1 MALAMEIGVS
11 STCSWQPWLILIDMN
26 IPSNLTLYSDLVR
39 FQVDLSRAEI
49 RFSNPD
55 HLKQRIL
62 QALAHQLGLEFEY
75 FQKEARISRPGGQ
88 VLHETSASCTRPE
101 LPGSPQTSQDGMLGI
116 SSAATV
122 NDTSDLHSVEDHE
135 APWRNQWQSTEVDTL
150 GYGDSGFFSDTGLNW
165 TDNVYTPTEGTE
177 GLEISDLGEFI
188 ELESSS
194 QQNTEAPQ
202 LQRPYFLEVAPYP
215 SASVNVEH
223 QGEPDTLDLLASEF
237 NPRTY
242 SGLAPSSEFQNHED
256 FLQMPEY
263 EDFGAALR
271 KTSSYSTRQS
281 GSRGVSRAG
290 SISSMHSEIGR
301 SRISKVISRRSSV
314 QSKESTSG
322 YQELVFDSNLSRT
335 VSWTSASSGRR
346 GPLGTVARAAMN
358 AVKAVGSCW
367 RCKFLRKQVNLSWD
381 LLQPYSC

>member
-1 MALAMEIGVS
+1 MALAMEIGMS
-11 STCSWQPWLILIDMN
+11 STCSWQPCLILIDMN
-26 IPSNLTLYSDLVR
+26 IPSNLTLYSDLIR
-39 FQVDLSRAEI
+39 FQVDLSRTEI
-49 RFSNPD
+49 RFNNPD
-55 HLKQRIL
+55 HLTQRIL
-62 QALAHQLGLEFEY
+62 QTLAHQLGLEFEY
-75 FQKEARISRPGGQ
+75 FQKGARITRPDGQ
-88 VLHETSASCTRPE
+88 VLHETNASCARPE
-101 LPGSPQTSQDGMLGI
+101 LPGSPQTSQDGMLGV

-135 APWRNQWQSTEVDTL
+135 PRWSNQWQSTDDDTL
-150 GYGDSGFFSDTGLNW
+150 GYGDSGFFSTAGLNW
-165 TDNVYTPTEGTE
+165 TDNVYTPTEGTD
-177 GLEISDLGEFI
+177 GWEISDLGEFI
-188 ELESSS
+188 ELEPSS

-202 LQRPYFLEVAPYP
+202 FQRPYSVEVAPYP

-237 NPRTY
+237 SLKAY
-242 SGLAPSSEFQNHED
+242 SGLVPSSEFQSHED

-263 EDFGAALR
+263 EDFGAAPR

-290 SISSMHSEIGR
+290 STSSMHSEIGR
-301 SRISKVISRRSSV
+301 SRISKVFSRHSSV
-314 QSKESTSG
+314 QSKDSTSG

-367 RCKFLRKQVNLSWD
+367 RCKFLRKQVNLPWD
-381 LLQPYSC
+381 LLQKYLC

>member
-1 MALAMEIGVS
+1 
-11 STCSWQPWLILIDMN
+11 MN

-39 FQVDLSRAEI
+39 FQVDLSRTEI
-49 RFSNPD
+49 RFNNPD

-62 QALAHQLGLEFEY
+62 QTLAHQLGLEFEY
-75 FQKEARISRPGGQ
+75 FQKGARITRPDIL
-88 VLHETSASCTRPE
+88 VLHETSASYAHPE
-101 LPGSPQTSQDGMLGI
+101 LRSPQMSQDGMLGI
-116 SSAATV
+116 SSAASV
-122 NDTSDLHSVEDHE
+122 HDTSDLHSVEDHE
-135 APWRNQWQSTEVDTL
+135 IPLSNQWQSTDIDTL
-150 GYGDSGFFSDTGLNW
+150 GYGDSGFFSDAGLNW
-165 TDNVYTPTEGTE
+165 TDNVYRPTEGTE
-177 GLEISDLGEFI
+177 GLEISNLGEFI
-188 ELESSS
+188 ELEPSL

-202 LQRPYFLEVAPYP
+202 LQRPYTLEVAPYP
-215 SASVNVEH
+215 SESRNVEH

-237 NPRTY
+237 SPRTY
-242 SGLAPSSEFQNHED
+242 SELVPSSEFQNHED

-290 SISSMHSEIGR
+290 STSSMHSEIGR
-301 SRISKVISRRSSV
+301 SRISKVFSRRSSV

-367 RCKFLRKQVNLSWD
+367 RCKFLRKQVD
-381 LLQPYSC
+381 PP